1 MILLPGD
8 GEKAYIQGSSF
19 DIGIPDDQLGQ
30 NFTNETYDPPS
41 IKGPFQFFD
50 GFFCHFWFLAT
61 PGHKTSTL
69 VRII

>member
-1 MILLPGD
+1 MSPFFYSLGYLLLFHP
-8 GEKAYIQGSSF
+8 
-19 DIGIPDDQLGQ
+19 IGIPDDQLGQ

-50 GFFCHFWFLAT
+50 GFFCHFWFLGT